1 MEPTSQIKFKISKT
15 KWVFDWVRV
24 NLRFQP
30 GLGQVSVVPKVCR
43 VDFHCLGSN
52 LVVHLSSCV
61 GKSKIGSKLCLCRHL
76 TADCNN
82 YLRIVW
88 AVIVLLGLCCTVHYV
103 LQNWKRFLLFDSIV
117 VQRSFDYYASKQHNL
132 STMYPIIV
140 VCANSM
146 HSKDKLLHYENG
158 LINTSLIEAFYGNE
172 LYLPF
177 LVSTL

>member
-1 MEPTSQIKFKISKT
+1 MFGIKPCCTLIQLCWEIKNWVKTVFMPRQCHHNGTLSQAHKIFADTS
-15 KWVFDWVRV
+15 
-24 NLRFQP
+24 LRT
-30 GLGQVSVVPKVCR
+30 V
-43 VDFHCLGSN
+43 
-52 LVVHLSSCV
+52 
-61 GKSKIGSKLCLCRHL
+61 I
-76 TADCNN
+76 N